1 MKHLFRYTIH
11 DKTISTDLIFK
22 NLRRCGIVIN
32 GVIHWSVHTVDLGL
46 FTISSDY
53 TKDHFKGSEQA
64 LTRQQ
69 LEFDTDRNSM
79 NDTVISFEYLTSR
92 SNHEELS
99 HL

>member
-32 GVIHWSVHTVDLGL
+32 GVIHWSVHTVDLDL

-64 LTRQQ
+64 LTRRQ
-69 LEFDTDRNSM
+69 LELDTDRNSM

-99 HL
+99 NI